1 MRAEHDKKDFYEKNY
16 DCEGDILVPAAID
29 TYGRWGDDL
38 SKLVTQVARTG
49 SQNEKH
55 YSRIVHRLRLILATA
70 HVKAI
75 GRQMAGFLQLHL
87 YSD

>member
-1 MRAEHDKKDFYEKNY
+1 MRAEHYYEKNY

-29 TYGRWGDDL
+29 TYGRWGDL

-49 SQNEKH
+49 SENEKH